1 MLIYF
6 FKIKFLYIVKLL
18 SRLIFSM
25 MIVIANVIAINKK
38 DQLTEE
44 LIFIVMTA

>member
-1 MLIYF
+1 MLIFF